1 MLEGSGLYY
10 LQSRYYDP
18 NIGRFINADAFAA
31 TGQGLI
37 GNNMFAYCNNNPIIC
52 VDSLGTR
59 PLLYTGSEETPVERA
74 WSLEQMRPSILK
86 EYEEIGVHFIP
97 NWDGNGGKIVNS
109 YK

>member
-1 MLEGSGLYY
+1 M
-10 LQSRYYDP
+10 
-18 NIGRFINADAFAA
+18 
-31 TGQGLI
+31 
-37 GNNMFAYCNNNPIIC
+37 
-52 VDSLGTR
+52 DSLGTR

-109 YK
+109 YKLYDAYSRLEYVDYLMNQSCYSFLFAGSVEGFA